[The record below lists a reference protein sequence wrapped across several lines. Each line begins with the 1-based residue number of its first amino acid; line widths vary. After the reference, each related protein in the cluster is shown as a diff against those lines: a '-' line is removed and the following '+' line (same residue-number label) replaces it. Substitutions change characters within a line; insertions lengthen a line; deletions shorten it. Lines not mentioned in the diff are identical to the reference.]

1 MSEIYFKAKSV
12 YKYSGCSQ
20 IKKIFSESDP
30 QAFFDLR
37 WVALNLS
44 EGAIEVYFPL
54 ARAEIFFLQV
64 LVLLRGGIFRLLFS
78 EKIFLI

>member
-20 IKKIFSESDP
+20 IKKIFLESDP

-37 WVALNLS
+37 WVAPNPS

-54 ARAEIFFLQV
+54 ARAEIFFY
-64 LVLLRGGIFRLLFS
+64 RY
-78 EKIFLI
+78 